1 MIALLY
7 FLITFAIMAV
17 SILLIYRAACFF
29 GLQVDRWA
37 LILCAVMAVGVN
49 FASIYLSNILTLDHL
64 MVVITL
70 VLVSAAL
77 VTLFNEY
84 LLRRHAPA
92 LAGVEGTI
100 AEEALFGEDEAGA
113 AEGASA
119 PLAAALT
126 QTPRLSG
133 GGKDSARRSEGKK
146 SRRRKRKIS
155 SDGAVTE
162 VVVGGHAAAD
172 GFAFGSHDAPPAA
185 SGEGEAKT
193 PAATPPPV
201 TGEAAKALTTA
212 PFAEA
217 AAPVGGDSM
226 KAAAPSTPA
235 APPAEVPSAEA
246 GKRAGKRAVRPA
258 DRGGEVRR
266 QGEGPLPEASSAARA
281 AASAFVEPLAR
292 RDAVLTA
299 GASSALAPAI
309 EGAKAGATAGQKDA
323 PSAAPLRR
331 AAAPPVAIDGF
342 RSVRPAGKPR
352 GPKGQY
358 GAKRRF
364 AAKEPPGGRG
374 KATARWTPPGSGAA
388 KGWRSASRK
397 APPIGLELARLRTL
411 DDYLNYAGKK
421 RAEGCVSAAILT
433 YQQALGKFRDASYL
447 PFIVIELGNLYKD
460 AGDYAEA
467 ASAYRSALRL
477 SAVKRQP
484 GMVAAFREN
493 IAYLEAISR
502 VLTRRRMANTPFSQ
516 IPPDCR
522 SEIESVFAARRP
534 EKYQRTGGK
543 SK

>member
-92 LAGVEGTI
+92 LAGVEGTL

-119 PLAAALT
+119 PLAAALA

-162 VVVGGHAAAD
+162 VVVGAHAAAD

-185 SGEGEAKT
+185 SGQGEAKT
-193 PAATPPPV
+193 PAATPPSA
-201 TGEAAKALTTA
+201 TGEAEKAPPPA
-212 PFAEA
+212 PFAK
-217 AAPVGGDSM
+217 AAPVGGGSM

-246 GKRAGKRAVRPA
+246 GKRPGERAVRPA
-258 DRGGEVRR
+258 DRGGEARR
-266 QGEGPLPEASSAARA
+266 QGEGPLPEASSAAR

-299 GASSALAPAI
+299 GASSDLAPAI
-309 EGAKAGATAGQKDA
+309 EGAKSGATAGQKDA

-331 AAAPPVAIDGF
+331 TAAPPVAIDGF

-374 KATARWTPPGSGAA
+374 KATARWTPPGSGSA

-433 YQQALGKFRDASYL
+433 YQQALGKFRDDSYL

>member
-92 LAGVEGTI
+92 LAGVEGTL

-162 VVVGGHAAAD
+162 VVVGAHAAAD

-193 PAATPPPV
+193 PAATPPPA
-201 TGEAAKALTTA
+201 TGEAEKGLTPAL
-212 PFAEA
+212 FAEAA

-246 GKRAGKRAVRPA
+246 GKRAVP
-258 DRGGEVRR
+258 
-266 QGEGPLPEASSAARA
+266 P
-281 AASAFVEPLAR
+281 
-292 RDAVLTA
+292 
-299 GASSALAPAI
+299 
-309 EGAKAGATAGQKDA
+309 
-323 PSAAPLRR
+323 AAPLRR
-331 AAAPPVAIDGF
+331 TAAPPAAIDGF

-374 KATARWTPPGSGAA
+374 KATARWTPPGSGSA

-433 YQQALGKFRDASYL
+433 YQQALGKFRDDSYL

-493 IAYLEAISR
+493 IAYLEAVSR

>member
-1 MIALLY
+1 
-7 FLITFAIMAV
+7 
-17 SILLIYRAACFF
+17 
-29 GLQVDRWA
+29 
-37 LILCAVMAVGVN
+37 
-49 FASIYLSNILTLDHL
+49 
-64 MVVITL
+64 
-70 VLVSAAL
+70 
-77 VTLFNEY
+77 
-84 LLRRHAPA
+84 
-92 LAGVEGTI
+92 
-100 AEEALFGEDEAGA
+100 
-113 AEGASA
+113 
-119 PLAAALT
+119 
-126 QTPRLSG
+126 
-133 GGKDSARRSEGKK
+133 
-146 SRRRKRKIS
+146 
-155 SDGAVTE
+155 
-162 VVVGGHAAAD
+162 
-172 GFAFGSHDAPPAA
+172 
-185 SGEGEAKT
+185 
-193 PAATPPPV
+193 
-201 TGEAAKALTTA
+201 
-212 PFAEA
+212 
-217 AAPVGGDSM
+217 M

-246 GKRAGKRAVRPA
+246 GKRPGERAVRPA
-258 DRGGEVRR
+258 DRGGEARR

-299 GASSALAPAI
+299 GASSDLAPAI
-309 EGAKAGATAGQKDA
+309 EGAKSGATAGQKDA

-331 AAAPPVAIDGF
+331 TAAPPAAIDGF

-374 KATARWTPPGSGAA
+374 KATARWTPPGSGSA

-433 YQQALGKFRDASYL
+433 YQQALGKFRDDSYL

-522 SEIESVFAARRP
+522 SEIESVFAAKRP

>member
-64 MVVITL
+64 MVVISL

-92 LAGVEGTI
+92 LAGVEGTL

-126 QTPRLSG
+126 KTPRLSG
-133 GGKDSARRSEGKK
+133 GGKDSGRRSEGKK

-162 VVVGGHAAAD
+162 VVVGAHAAAD

-193 PAATPPPV
+193 PAATPPPA
-201 TGEAAKALTTA
+201 TGEAEKGLTPA
-212 PFAEA
+212 PFAEEA

-246 GKRAGKRAVRPA
+246 GKRA
-258 DRGGEVRR
+258 
-266 QGEGPLPEASSAARA
+266 
-281 AASAFVEPLAR
+281 
-292 RDAVLTA
+292 
-299 GASSALAPAI
+299 AP
-309 EGAKAGATAGQKDA
+309 
-323 PSAAPLRR
+323 PAAPLRR
-331 AAAPPVAIDGF
+331 AEAPPADAPPADEPSALRRSEGSAAAAIDGF

-352 GPKGQY
+352 GPKGKY

-374 KATARWTPPGSGAA
+374 KATARWTPPGSGSA

-433 YQQALGKFRDASYL
+433 YQQALGKFRDDSYL
-447 PFIVIELGNLYKD
+447 PFIVIELCNLYKD

-484 GMVAAFREN
+484 GMADAFREN
-493 IAYLEAISR
+493 IAYLEAVSR

-522 SEIESVFAARRP
+522 SEIESVFAAKRP